1 MEGVGDSF
9 YLPLGSCFEVTPG
22 FFGVSHS
29 NRPEIHSVQVATLRA
44 FK

>member
-1 MEGVGDSF
+1 MEGAGDSF
-9 YLPLGSCFEVTPG
+9 YLPFDSCFEVTPG

-29 NRPEIHSVQVATLRA
+29 DRPEIHSVQVATLCA